1 MVPPVGED
9 VVLDVLVQTLL
20 HAVKVL
26 RVVRLPTLHGAEGSP
41 LAGLL
46 QQISTLC
53 LYETRRFRYSSLGHI
68 KFN

>member
-9 VVLDVLVQTLL
+9 VLLDVLVQTLL

-26 RVVRLPTLHGAEGSP
+26 RVVRLPTLHGAERSS
-41 LAGLL
+41 LARLL

-53 LYETRRFRYSSLGHI
+53 LNEP
-68 KFN
+68 